1 MANSEVASDYDRGE
15 AALDQSEPASC
26 WTCGLRQKGTVNLLG
41 TCWGWL
47 DKWGGQPR
55 EIPGPGNGGGY
66 RADEGCGRWT
76 DKPQDFEALAKAQ
89 QAPQSAQEPASAG
102 LDKAAP
108 QAEERKPAARY
119 QADLFY

>member
-1 MANSEVASDYDRGE
+1 MSES
-15 AALDQSEPASC
+15 ASC

-66 RADEGCGRWT
+66 RVDKGCGRWT
-76 DKPQDFEALAKAQ
+76 DKPQDFEALAKDQ
-89 QAPQSAQEPASAG
+89 QAPQNAPDPSG
-102 LDKAAP
+102 DKEGP
-108 QAEERKPAARY
+108 PEDKSRGPSQY
-119 QADLFY
+119 QPDLLL